1 MENIRNGK
9 YIGKYKSSWKA
20 FKINHSQSITDE
32 TLKSDYKKLHV
43 PYTRL
48 CWKETY
54 LQTNEYSRKKEPG
67 EVIETVHLTTNTFI
81 DSTVYQ

>member
-54 LQTNEYSRKKEPG
+54 L
-67 EVIETVHLTTNTFI
+67 
-81 DSTVYQ
+81 